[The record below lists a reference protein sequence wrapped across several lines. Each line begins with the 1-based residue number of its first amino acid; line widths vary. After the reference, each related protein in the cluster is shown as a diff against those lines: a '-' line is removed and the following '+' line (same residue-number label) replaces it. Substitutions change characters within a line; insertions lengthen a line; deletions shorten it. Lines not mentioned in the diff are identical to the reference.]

1 MSKYSSAKY
10 YQDNQKI
17 LQKSLWK
24 ISKSFL
30 RRKGKKAIIWLWK
43 VQTSLRRWKTKAGW
57 V

>member
-43 VQTSLRRWKTKAGW
+43 VQTSLRRWKTKPGW